1 MKSTIPQ
8 PTAAEW
14 HHAAELYHLERAVRG
29 VLDGAAPSI
38 SAPERTAVLTEALSA
53 AVLYSGAWCSACQAD
68 FDGICK
74 DHAAASELADASRR
88 HAYRQLPG
96 RPLIDVD
103 L

>member
-1 MKSTIPQ
+1 V
-8 PTAAEW
+8 TAAVTSAERQ
-14 HHAAELYHLERAVRG
+14 HAIQLYDLERAVRG
-29 VLDGAAPSI
+29 VINSASREI
-38 SAPERTAVLTEALSA
+38 SQPERTTVLAEALTGRILTSD
-53 AVLYSGAWCSACQAD
+53 AWCRPCQAD